1 MKKICIVGYGYVG
14 KAFYEF
20 FKSYNHYEVFAY
32 DNSKEIQ
39 EKYPFVKK
47 DSNILNSVDLVVV
60 CVPTPS
66 KDDGSADIS
75 FIEDILSRI
84 KIKFLCL

>member
-39 EKYPFVKK
+39 KSILLSKK
-47 DSNILNSVDLVVV
+47 IL
-60 CVPTPS
+60 
-66 KDDGSADIS
+66 I
-75 FIEDILSRI
+75 F
-84 KIKFLCL
+84 